1 MKQKLVRKTLYFL
14 AGAFW
19 ALMMGAAYADAPSNV
34 SDLVTAIQSSILIPI
49 LNIVTAVSYLAGA
62 GFIVA
67 AIFKFKAHK
76 DNPTQVTVGT
86 PVMLLFV
93 GVALLFF
100 PAIVGEVMNSIGF
113 GTSSGGSL
121 TYQGGGYIAKG
132 SS

>member
-1 MKQKLVRKTLYFL
+1 MV
-14 AGAFW
+14 
-19 ALMMGAAYADAPSNV
+19 
-34 SDLVTAIQSSILIPI
+34 AI
-49 LNIVTAVSYLAGA
+49 SYLAGA

-100 PAIVGEVMNSIGF
+100 PEIIKEVM
-113 GTSSGGSL
+113 GSL
-121 TYQGGGYIAKG
+121 GYEASNAG
-132 SS
+132 SLSYATGSVTA